1 MATLFELA
9 ARIQAAG
16 GAGSMLLMLLKATL
30 ILAIARVLLAALPR
44 ASAATR
50 HLVATAALVGVAA
63 IPVLTFVVPAWN
75 LVVAPAPPAAAAPAV
90 ATPSPSPSPSPSQ
103 TAQQPAAKKTIGLT
117 GEETIGTARS
127 EE

>member
-16 GAGSMLLMLLKATL
+16 GAESMLLMLVKATL
-30 ILAIARVLLAALPR
+30 TLAIARVFLAVLPR

-63 IPVLTFVVPAWN
+63 IPVLTFIVPSWN
-75 LVVAPAPPAAAAPAV
+75 LVVVLPPAAVAPV
-90 ATPSPSPSPSPSQ
+90 ATTTPTPTPSIASQ
-103 TAQQPAAKKTIGLT
+103 QQQNKTIGVN
-117 GEETIGTARS
+117 GEEPA
-127 EE
+127 